1 MPQDVQLWEDLSEL
15 EGRLGMR
22 YLTHE
27 SEDAFWTRQ
36 GAKQHPLAKKEEAK
50 REEMQRMNA
59 IYSDNSPGKTRKGV
73 HFSNGTALGG
83 SGVCVE
89 NSSSSEEVKAEE
101 TVEETVAQQSRGRSS
116 LVMSDEEIR
125 RSQQHAERIGY
136 KVSSV

>member
-1 MPQDVQLWEDLSEL
+1 
-15 EGRLGMR
+15 MR

-36 GAKQHPLAKKEEAK
+36 GAKQHPLAKKEEAR

-59 IYSDNSPGKTRKGV
+59 MYSDNSPGKTRKGV

-83 SGVCVE
+83 SGVYVE
-89 NSSSSEEVKAEE
+89 NSSPSEEVKAEE
-101 TVEETVAQQSRGRSS
+101 VIAQPQ
-116 LVMSDEEIR
+116 LKKEFTKMSDDEIR
-125 RSQQHAERIGY
+125 RSQEHAERIGY

>member
-1 MPQDVQLWEDLSEL
+1 MQLWEDLSEL

-36 GAKQHPLAKKEEAK
+36 GAKQHPLAKKEEAR

-59 IYSDNSPGKTRKGV
+59 MYSDNSPGKTRKGV

-89 NSSSSEEVKAEE
+89 NSSPSEEVKDEE
-101 TVEETVAQQSRGRSS
+101 VIAQQLTKEFSK
-116 LVMSDEEIR
+116 MSDEEIR
-125 RSQQHAERIGY
+125 RSQEHAERIGY

>member
-89 NSSSSEEVKAEE
+89 NSSPSEEA
-101 TVEETVAQQSRGRSS
+101 EETVAQQSQGRSS
-116 LVMSDEEIR
+116 LIMSDEEIR

>member
-1 MPQDVQLWEDLSEL
+1 MQLWEDLSEL

-36 GAKQHPLAKKEEAK
+36 GAKQHPLAKKEEAR

-59 IYSDNSPGKTRKGV
+59 MYSDNSPGKTRKGV

-89 NSSSSEEVKAEE
+89 NSSPSEEVKDEE
-101 TVEETVAQQSRGRSS
+101 VIAQQLKKEFSK
-116 LVMSDEEIR
+116 MSDEEIR
-125 RSQQHAERIGY
+125 RSQEHAERIGY

>member
-1 MPQDVQLWEDLSEL
+1 
-15 EGRLGMR
+15 MR

-36 GAKQHPLAKKEEAK
+36 GAKQHPLAKKEEAR

-59 IYSDNSPGKTRKGV
+59 MYSDNSPGKTRKGV

-89 NSSSSEEVKAEE
+89 NSSPSEEVKDEE
-101 TVEETVAQQSRGRSS
+101 VIAQQLKKEFSK
-116 LVMSDEEIR
+116 MSDEEIR
-125 RSQQHAERIGY
+125 RSQEHAERIGY